1 MIRFALALLLTLV
14 FNVQSEASECLQ
26 RGYQASHETTQLIID
41 AFKEK
46 DVSKIADMVA
56 ERTHNGPSQAYVR
69 KSIFDDLFSN
79 ETRERI
85 ISLEGTA
92 DQCVPMGYK
101 GSMIG
106 GGMIWLEYVPE
117 DWTDDVQVISL
128 NIAEPIT
135 TNAIK
140 AKNSFLESK
149 SGPLHPNCFSYLW
162 FSSDNYKVVSE
173 YYGIDDWRD
182 LSKRPGMFFGQKIT
196 DFELVETGWDRTKVL
211 HIGYKT
217 SQCTISQDKAFLDA
231 EYGVISKTCDSVCAF
246 NAYKLLYKIPLEKCN
261 ELASN
266 FQANCISSYLV
277 RVSSGDED
285 PYTSMHIKNSWAIYG
300 VFESK
305 EHGEVIF
312 PLINFSRKDEA
323 LEYLGV
329 EN

>member
-1 MIRFALALLLTLV
+1 MIRFTLALLLTL
-14 FNVQSEASECLQ
+14 FLNVQSQASECLQ
-26 RGYQASHETTQLIID
+26 RGYQASHESSQLIID

-46 DVSKIADMVA
+46 DVHKIANMMAD
-56 ERTHNGPSQAYVR
+56 RTHNGPSLAYVS
-69 KSIFDDLFSN
+69 KSKFDDLFSD
-79 ETRERI
+79 ETRKSV
-85 ISLEGTA
+85 ISVEGAA

-106 GGMIWLEYVPE
+106 AGMIWLDYVPE
-117 DWTDDVQVISL
+117 DWTGDVKVISL
-128 NIAEPIT
+128 NITEPIT
-135 TNAIK
+135 INTNR
-140 AKNSFLESK
+140 AKNSFLRSK
-149 SGPLHPNCFSYLW
+149 SGLLHPACFSYEW

-246 NAYKLLYKIPLEKCN
+246 NAYKLLYEIPLEKCN

-285 PYTSMHIKNSWAIYG
+285 PYTSRHIKNSWAIYG

-323 LEYLGV
+323 LEYLAV